1 VQTRERNEGP
11 SVNSANLDSEADD
24 LTSPGGAAPMT
35 RGFSARLKGAGLWD
49 LVQMECLAR
58 AHRIVQVVGE
68 GGVGYLYFDR
78 GHIIHAS
85 TAKWIGEAAAIE
97 ILGWTNGSF
106 QSCERPWPEQ
116 RTILTSHEGLILQA
130 AQLRD
135 EGASSNLVAFPARGA
150 AGAGAAVVP
159 APGAQAHTDEA
170 FEELELHEIEEEG
183 DSTMRASDVDEAVP
197 VAKNGAQSGRTEVG
211 VGGEF
216 AAVMRLGPNGAV
228 LSNRGGSEDLAE
240 TVSYVQRL
248 LQLTGELLGLG
259 EFSAAECGFVE
270 GRCIIFADNGGET
283 VALRPRTDASVN
295 LPALRER
302 LGL

>member
-1 VQTRERNEGP
+1 
-11 SVNSANLDSEADD
+11 
-24 LTSPGGAAPMT
+24 MT

-49 LVQMECLAR
+49 LVQMECLSR
-58 AHRIVQVVGE
+58 AHRTVQVVGE

-85 TAKWIGEAAAIE
+85 TARSSGEAAAIE

-106 QSCERPWPEQ
+106 QTCDRPWPEP
-116 RTILTSHEGLILQA
+116 TILTSHEGLILQA

-135 EGASSNLVAFPARGA
+135 EGAAASNLVAFPARGA
-150 AGAGAAVVP
+150 AAA
-159 APGAQAHTDEA
+159 APDETEI
-170 FEELELHEIEEEG
+170 FEELELHEIDEEG
-183 DSTMRASDVDEAVP
+183 DSTMRGSEMDEAVP
-197 VAKNGAQSGRTEVG
+197 APKNGAQSGRTEVG
-211 VGGEF
+211 GSGEF

-228 LSNRGGSEDLAE
+228 LNSRGGSEDLAE
-240 TVSYVQRL
+240 TVAYVQRL

-259 EFSAAECGFVE
+259 EFSAVECGFVE

-283 VALRPRTDASVN
+283 VVLRPRTDANVN
-295 LPALRER
+295 LGPLRER